1 MRINKFIC
9 LIFTTLV
16 LLPIQAQMSNPVKF
30 TVSQKMTSSNE
41 VEVSFHGTIS
51 AGWHVYS
58 VNLPS
63 GGPTSANMNTEKAEG
78 ASAVG
83 KLEARGKEI
92 SVYDKMF
99 GMNVRYFENKVLFVQ
114 KYKIT
119 ANTYHIKGYMEY
131 GACNDVSC
139 MPPTPVEF
147 DFTGKGKADNPS
159 NAPVKS
165 LKKTD
170 TTSVIVQDTVA
181 YKDMVVTKSD

>member
-99 GMNVRYFENKVLFVQ
+99 GMNVRYFENKVLSLHSQTSNNGTLTEWLGSGLQNRVQ
-114 KYKIT
+114 QFES
-119 ANTYHIKGYMEY
+119 AGY
-131 GACNDVSC
+131 
-139 MPPTPVEF
+139 
-147 DFTGKGKADNPS
+147 
-159 NAPVKS
+159 
-165 LKKTD
+165 LKKGHLSNQVSFFICID
-170 TTSVIVQDTVA
+170 DLLARVLRRLFGRGLG
-181 YKDMVVTKSD
+181 KR